1 MSIGSISS
9 LLPLPAA
16 SHTQNVQSSGQKT
29 TPQNPVQPRSA
40 DSDGDNDGS
49 SGASASP
56 VPKTGINIIA

>member
-16 SHTQNVQSSGQKT
+16 SHTQNAQSAQQKT
-29 TPQNPVQPRSA
+29 PQQNPVQPRSA
-40 DSDGDNDGS
+40 DADGDNDGS

-56 VPKTGINIIA
+56 APKTGINIIA